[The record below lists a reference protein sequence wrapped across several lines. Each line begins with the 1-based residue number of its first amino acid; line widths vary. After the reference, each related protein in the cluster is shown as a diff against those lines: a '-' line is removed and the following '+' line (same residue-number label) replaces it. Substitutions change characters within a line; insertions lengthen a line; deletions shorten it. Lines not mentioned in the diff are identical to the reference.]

1 MRMPTYFLNMNNNS
15 LLIYLRIGINFIFSC
30 IFINYVSA
38 QDFNI
43 KILDSFEI
51 KSDQIYLDHLNQL
64 YVIQSQDHLILK
76 FDDQFQIKKESSSS
90 FYAEPLFMSVVD
102 PMKIILFIPS
112 FSNVQILN
120 SDLTL
125 LSDEYYQE
133 FNSESAITHYSNQSL
148 CYFANGKI
156 ALKNT
161 IDNRLLESES
171 IYYNRSK
178 ELKLTEIKTN
188 GKDIYLLIPG
198 VGLWHFNE
206 FLKLEHFINDSTIE
220 HIDLY
225 ENKLFISKLD
235 QIEILNLNLKSPV
248 QKIKFSF
255 PILSFS
261 VNKNYLLLADKN
273 KIFRYKIF

>member
-1 MRMPTYFLNMNNNS
+1 MPAYFLKMINNS
-15 LLIYLRIGINFIFSC
+15 LLMFLRLGIIIIFYS
-30 IFINYVSA
+30 IFINCVSA
-38 QDFNI
+38 QDFNF
-43 KILDSFEI
+43 KILDSFKI

-102 PMKIILFIPS
+102 PMKIILYIPS

-125 LSDEYYQE
+125 LSDEYYQQ

-148 CYFANGKI
+148 CYFSNGKI
-156 ALKNT
+156 TLKNT
-161 IDNRLLESES
+161 IDNRLIESEN

-178 ELKLTEIKTN
+178 ELKLTEIKSN

-198 VGLWHFNE
+198 AGLWHFNE
-206 FLKLEHFINDSTIE
+206 FLKLEHFMNDSTIE

-225 ENKLFISKLD
+225 ENKLFISKHD
-235 QIEILNLNLKSPV
+235 QLEILNLNLKSQV

-273 KIFRYKIF
+273 KIIRYKIL

>member
-1 MRMPTYFLNMNNNS
+1 MNNNG
-15 LLIYLRIGINFIFSC
+15 LIIYLRIGINFIFSC
-30 IFINYVSA
+30 ILINYVSA

-43 KILDSFEI
+43 KILDSFKI

-156 ALKNT
+156 TLKNT
-161 IDNRLLESES
+161 IDNRLLESEN

-178 ELKLTEIKTN
+178 ELKLTEIKSN

-225 ENKLFISKLD
+225 ENKLFISKQE
-235 QIEILNLNLKSPV
+235 QIEILNLNLKSPL

>member
-1 MRMPTYFLNMNNNS
+1 MPAYFLKMINNS
-15 LLIYLRIGINFIFSC
+15 LLMFLRLGIIIIFYS
-30 IFINYVSA
+30 IFINCVSA
-38 QDFNI
+38 QDFNF
-43 KILDSFEI
+43 KILDSFKI

-102 PMKIILFIPS
+102 PMKIILYIPS

-125 LSDEYYQE
+125 LSDEYYQQ

-148 CYFANGKI
+148 CYFSNGKI
-156 ALKNT
+156 TLKNT
-161 IDNRLLESES
+161 IDNRLIESEN

-178 ELKLTEIKTN
+178 ELKLTEIKSN

-198 VGLWHFNE
+198 AGLWHFNE
-206 FLKLEHFINDSTIE
+206 FLKLEHFMNDSTIE

-225 ENKLFISKLD
+225 ENKLFISKHD
-235 QIEILNLNLKSPV
+235 QIEILNLNLKSQV

-273 KIFRYKIF
+273 KIIRYKIL

>member
-1 MRMPTYFLNMNNNS
+1 MRMPAYFLKMINNS
-15 LLIYLRIGINFIFSC
+15 LLMFLRLGIIIIFYS
-30 IFINYVSA
+30 IFINCVSA
-38 QDFNI
+38 QDFNF
-43 KILDSFEI
+43 KILDSFKI

-102 PMKIILFIPS
+102 PMKIILYIPS

-125 LSDEYYQE
+125 LSDEYYQQ

-148 CYFANGKI
+148 CYFSNGKI
-156 ALKNT
+156 TLKNT
-161 IDNRLLESES
+161 IDNRLIESEN

-178 ELKLTEIKTN
+178 ELKLTEIKSN

-198 VGLWHFNE
+198 AGLWHFNE
-206 FLKLEHFINDSTIE
+206 FLKLEHFMNDSTIE

-225 ENKLFISKLD
+225 ENKLFISKHD
-235 QIEILNLNLKSPV
+235 QLEILNLKSQV

-273 KIFRYKIF
+273 KIIRYKIL

>member
-1 MRMPTYFLNMNNNS
+1 MRMPAYFLKMINNS
-15 LLIYLRIGINFIFSC
+15 LLMFLRLGIIIIFYS
-30 IFINYVSA
+30 IFINCVSA
-38 QDFNI
+38 QDFNF
-43 KILDSFEI
+43 KILDSFKI

-102 PMKIILFIPS
+102 PMKIILYIPS

-125 LSDEYYQE
+125 LSDEYYQQ

-148 CYFANGKI
+148 CYFSNGKI
-156 ALKNT
+156 TLKNT
-161 IDNRLLESES
+161 IDNRLIESEN

-178 ELKLTEIKTN
+178 ELKLTEIKSN

-198 VGLWHFNE
+198 AGLWHFNE
-206 FLKLEHFINDSTIE
+206 FLKLEHFMNDSTIE

-225 ENKLFISKLD
+225 ENKLFISKHD
-235 QIEILNLNLKSPV
+235 QLEILNLNLKSQV

-273 KIFRYKIF
+273 KIIRYKIL

>member
-1 MRMPTYFLNMNNNS
+1 MRMPTYFLNMINNS
-15 LLIYLRIGINFIFSC
+15 LLIGLRIGFIIIFSC
-30 IFINYVSA
+30 IIIKCVSA

-43 KILDSFEI
+43 KILDSFKI

-156 ALKNT
+156 TLKNT
-161 IDNRLLESES
+161 IDNRLLESEN

-178 ELKLTEIKTN
+178 ELKLTEIKSN

-225 ENKLFISKLD
+225 ENKLFISKHD
-235 QIEILNLNLKSPV
+235 QIEILNLNLKSPL

-273 KIFRYKIF
+273 KIFRYH

>member
-1 MRMPTYFLNMNNNS
+1 MRMPAYFLKMINNS
-15 LLIYLRIGINFIFSC
+15 LLMFLRLGIIIIFYS
-30 IFINYVSA
+30 IFINCVSA
-38 QDFNI
+38 QDFNF
-43 KILDSFEI
+43 KILDSFNI

-102 PMKIILFIPS
+102 PMKIILYIPS

-125 LSDEYYQE
+125 LSDEYYQQ

-148 CYFANGKI
+148 CYFSNGKI
-156 ALKNT
+156 TLKNT
-161 IDNRLLESES
+161 IDNRLIESEN

-178 ELKLTEIKTN
+178 ELKLTEIKSN

-198 VGLWHFNE
+198 AGLWHFNE
-206 FLKLEHFINDSTIE
+206 FLKLEHFMNDSTIE

-225 ENKLFISKLD
+225 ENKLFISKHD
-235 QIEILNLNLKSPV
+235 QLEILNLNLKSQV

-273 KIFRYKIF
+273 KIIRYKIL

>member
-1 MRMPTYFLNMNNNS
+1 MRMPAYFLKMINNS
-15 LLIYLRIGINFIFSC
+15 LLMFLRLGIIIIFYS
-30 IFINYVSA
+30 IFINCVSA
-38 QDFNI
+38 QDFNF
-43 KILDSFEI
+43 KILDSFKI

-102 PMKIILFIPS
+102 PMKIILYIPS

-125 LSDEYYQE
+125 LSDEYYQQ

-148 CYFANGKI
+148 CYFSNGKI
-156 ALKNT
+156 TLKNT
-161 IDNRLLESES
+161 IDNRLIESEN

-178 ELKLTEIKTN
+178 ELKLTEIKSN

-198 VGLWHFNE
+198 AGLWHFNE
-206 FLKLEHFINDSTIE
+206 FLKLEHFMNDSTIE

-225 ENKLFISKLD
+225 ENKLFISKHD
-235 QIEILNLNLKSPV
+235 QIEILNLNLKSQV

-273 KIFRYKIF
+273 KIIRYKIL

>member
-1 MRMPTYFLNMNNNS
+1 MRMPAYFLKMINNS
-15 LLIYLRIGINFIFSC
+15 LLMFLRLGIIIIFYS
-30 IFINYVSA
+30 IFINCVSA
-38 QDFNI
+38 QDFNF
-43 KILDSFEI
+43 KILDSFKI

-125 LSDEYYQE
+125 LSDEYYQQ

-148 CYFANGKI
+148 CYFSNGKI
-156 ALKNT
+156 TLKNT
-161 IDNRLLESES
+161 IDNRLIESEN

-178 ELKLTEIKTN
+178 ELKLTEIKSN

-198 VGLWHFNE
+198 AGLWHFNE
-206 FLKLEHFINDSTIE
+206 FLKLEHFMNDSTIE

-225 ENKLFISKLD
+225 ENKLFISKHE
-235 QIEILNLNLKSPV
+235 QIEILNLNLKSQV

-273 KIFRYKIF
+273 KIIRYKIL

>member
-1 MRMPTYFLNMNNNS
+1 MPAYFLKMINNS
-15 LLIYLRIGINFIFSC
+15 LLMFLRLGIIIIFYS
-30 IFINYVSA
+30 IFINCVSA
-38 QDFNI
+38 QDFNF
-43 KILDSFEI
+43 KILDSFNI

-102 PMKIILFIPS
+102 PMKIILYIPS

-125 LSDEYYQE
+125 LSDEYYQQ

-148 CYFANGKI
+148 CYFSNGKI
-156 ALKNT
+156 TLKNT
-161 IDNRLLESES
+161 IDNRLIESEN

-178 ELKLTEIKTN
+178 ELKLTEIKSN

-198 VGLWHFNE
+198 AGLWHFNE
-206 FLKLEHFINDSTIE
+206 FLKLEHFMNDSTIE

-225 ENKLFISKLD
+225 ENKLFISKHD
-235 QIEILNLNLKSPV
+235 QLEILNLNLKSQV

-273 KIFRYKIF
+273 KIIRYKIL